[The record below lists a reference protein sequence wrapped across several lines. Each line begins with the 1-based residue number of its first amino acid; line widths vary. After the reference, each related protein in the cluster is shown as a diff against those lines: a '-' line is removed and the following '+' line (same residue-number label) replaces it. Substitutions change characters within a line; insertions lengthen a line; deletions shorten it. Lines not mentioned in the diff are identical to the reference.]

1 VTGARSG
8 PTPAARAPRDGEQR
22 SGLITF
28 DRLKWGSFAHS
39 AIYLALL
46 LNWLVL
52 DLDGPR
58 PWLGF
63 AHGVGW
69 IAMSLAAVT
78 ALRMRVIDLRLAV
91 AVAVLGGIGPF
102 FGSAEFVRRGRTR
115 SRARVQGAWP

>member
-1 VTGARSG
+1 MSR
-8 PTPAARAPRDGEQR
+8 
-22 SGLITF
+22 LITF

-39 AIYLALL
+39 AVYLALL

-69 IAMSLAAVT
+69 ILMSLGAVA
-78 ALRMRVIDLRLAV
+78 ALRLRVIDLRLAV
-91 AVAVLGGIGPF
+91 AVAVLGGVGPF
-102 FGSAEFVRRGRTR
+102 FGTAEFARRGRRR